1 MNKQSVYAIL
11 TIMLIPIGILL
22 VCAKM
27 VGDTTEAQDTAVKIT
42 TDNPAY
48 QQIAKAIAGKKGRV
62 SLMSGNLKT
71 AQQKTKFKKS
81 ELLLTDDHTSAL
93 LTEAQKLHSS
103 PKLVI
108 ASDYIHTDSSTQKY
122 YLSPNTTVVMA
133 QQIVNYL
140 SDMDPRNRDIYV
152 ENNKQFVE
160 KTSDLTTLYTILKKI
175 KDIRYVATNN
185 SQHLLM
191 TQLGYA
197 AETDD
202 VSKLTDKQ
210 MADLE
215 SKLADKKI
223 QFIFTTSQ
231 DTTENK
237 QKLVTMAKKDDIP
250 VVTFSQFTPDS
261 TKIWTWQLTQLKK
274 IQKALDK

>member
-27 VGDTTEAQDTAVKIT
+27 VGDTTETQDTTVQIM

-48 QQIAKAIAGKKGRV
+48 QQIAKAIAGQKGRV
-62 SLMSGNLKT
+62 SLMSGNPRT
-71 AQQKTKFKKS
+71 AQQKTKLKKA
-81 ELLLTDDHTSAL
+81 ELLLTDNHSSVL
-93 LTEAQKLHSS
+93 LTAAEKLHSS

-108 ASDYIHTDSSTQKY
+108 ASDYIHTDSPTQKY

-140 SDMDPRNRDIYV
+140 SDMDPRNRDTYV
-152 ENNKQFVE
+152 KNNKQFVE
-160 KTSDLTTLYTILKKI
+160 KTSDLTALYTKLKNI
-175 KDIRYVATNN
+175 KDIRYVATNK
-185 SQHLLM
+185 SQNLLM
-191 TQLGYA
+191 TQLGYTV
-197 AETDD
+197 ETDN

-210 MADLE
+210 MSDLE

-223 QFIFTTSQ
+223 QFIFTTAQ
-231 DTTENK
+231 NFTENE
-237 QKLVTMAKKDDIP
+237 QKLVNMAKKNDVP

-261 TKIWTWQLTQLKK
+261 TQIWNWQLMQLKK